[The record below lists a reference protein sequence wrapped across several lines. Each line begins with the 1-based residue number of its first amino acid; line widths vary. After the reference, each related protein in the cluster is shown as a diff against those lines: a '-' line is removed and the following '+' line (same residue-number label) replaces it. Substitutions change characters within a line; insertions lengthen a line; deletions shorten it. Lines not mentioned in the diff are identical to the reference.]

1 MSLDRDFI
9 TVSLGLDRAGL
20 VWYPEIGD
28 EVSIREE
35 PERISILVDPQGLT
49 PSDLRRQFVWLPTT
63 EQLVTQFEARQ
74 ALIYHAG
81 VSSSLDYEAVIK
93 TGLGMIETRATSLRL
108 AFGKA
113 LNVLLTGAV
122 KVPGLH

>member
-1 MSLDRDFI
+1 MSLDQEFI
-9 TVSLGLDRAGL
+9 HVSIGLDRAGL

-35 PERISILVDPQGLT
+35 PERISILVDPHGLT
-49 PSDLRRQFVWLPTT
+49 PGDLRRQFVWLPST

-81 VSSSLDYEAVIK
+81 VGTGLTYEAVIK
-93 TGLGMIETRATSLRL
+93 TTLGTIETRASSLRL

-113 LNVLLTGAV
+113 LSEILL
-122 KVPGLH
+122 KRSRNSDIH